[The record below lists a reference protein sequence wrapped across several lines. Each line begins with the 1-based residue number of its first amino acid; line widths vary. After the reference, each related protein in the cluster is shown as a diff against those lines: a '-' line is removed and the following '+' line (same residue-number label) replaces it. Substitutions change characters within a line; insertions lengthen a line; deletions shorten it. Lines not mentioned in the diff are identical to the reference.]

1 MAKHKTTQDLET
13 GCSYNADM
21 SATFSI
27 TVEPER
33 DLVRIAMAGLFTPED
48 IRDFYEARRA
58 AHAKLTCGR
67 NEHLTINDLR
77 SMKIQPQESVAEFQ
91 QMLGAPEYRSRRLA
105 FVIGRT
111 LARSQLQRALSGR
124 GAGTRCFD
132 SVAEAEAW
140 LFHGSMAGAL
150 RAAG

>member
-1 MAKHKTTQDLET
+1 
-13 GCSYNADM
+13 M

-27 TVEPER
+27 EAEPER
-33 DLVRIAMAGLFTPED
+33 DLVRITMGGLFTPQD
-48 IRDFYEARRA
+48 IQDFYKAREA
-58 AHAKLTCGR
+58 AHARLTCAR

-77 SMKIQPQESVAEFQ
+77 GMKIQPQESVAGFQ

-124 GAGTRCFD
+124 GSSTHCFD

-140 LFHGSMAGAL
+140 LFHGAVAGQL

>member
-1 MAKHKTTQDLET
+1 
-13 GCSYNADM
+13 M

-27 TVEPER
+27 DAEPER
-33 DLVRIAMAGLFTPED
+33 DLIRIAMAGLFTPED
-48 IRDFYEARRA
+48 IQRFYVERAA

-67 NEHLTINDLR
+67 NAHLTINDLR
-77 SMKIQPQESVAEFQ
+77 EMKIQPQDSVAEFQ

-124 GAGTRCFD
+124 SNDTRCFD
-132 SVAEAEAW
+132 TVVEAEAW
-140 LFHGSMAGAL
+140 LFQGAISGSLRNAG
-150 RAAG
+150 

>member
-1 MAKHKTTQDLET
+1 
-13 GCSYNADM
+13 M

-27 TVEPER
+27 DVEPDR
-33 DLVRIAMAGLFTPED
+33 DLIRIAMAGLFTPDD
-48 IRDFYEARRA
+48 IQLFYAAREK
-58 AHAKLTCGR
+58 AHAKLTCAR
-67 NEHLTINDLR
+67 NAHLTINDLR
-77 SMKIQPQESVAEFQ
+77 EMKIQPQDSVVEFQ

-124 GAGTRCFD
+124 GNDTRCFD
-132 SVAEAEAW
+132 TVAEAEAW
-140 LFHGSMAGAL
+140 LFQGAIAGSL

>member
-1 MAKHKTTQDLET
+1 MKLTQDSET
-13 GCSYNADM
+13 PSSYKARM

-48 IRDFYEARRA
+48 IADFYAARQA
-58 AHAKLTCGR
+58 AHAKLTCDR

-77 SMKIQPQESVAEFQ
+77 DMKIQPQESVAEFQ

-111 LARSQLQRALSGR
+111 LARSQLQRALGGR
-124 GAGTRCFD
+124 GPSTRCFD
-132 SVAEAEAW
+132 TVAEAEAW
-140 LFHGSMAGAL
+140 LFHGSVGAL

>member
-1 MAKHKTTQDLET
+1 
-13 GCSYNADM
+13 M

-27 TVEPER
+27 HAEPER

-48 IRDFYEARRA
+48 IAAFYKARDI

-67 NEHLTINDLR
+67 NAHLTINDLR
-77 SMKIQPQESVAEFQ
+77 EIKIQPQDSVAGFQ

-111 LARSQLQRALSGR
+111 LARSQLQRALAGR
-124 GAGTRCFD
+124 GPDTRCFD
-132 SVAEAEAW
+132 TIEEAEAW
-140 LFHGSMAGAL
+140 LFSGAMSGEL

>member
-1 MAKHKTTQDLET
+1 
-13 GCSYNADM
+13 M

-27 TVEPER
+27 DAEPEL
-33 DLVRIAMAGLFTPED
+33 DLVRITMAGLFTSED
-48 IRDFYEARRA
+48 IKAFYEARDI
-58 AHAKLTCGR
+58 AHAKLTCRR
-67 NEHLTINDLR
+67 NWHLTINDLR
-77 SMKIQPQESVAEFQ
+77 GMKIQPQESVVRFQ

-111 LARSQLQRALSGR
+111 LARSQLQRALSER
-124 GAGTRCFD
+124 GPDTRCFD

-140 LFHGSMAGAL
+140 LFQGAIVGSL

>member
-1 MAKHKTTQDLET
+1 
-13 GCSYNADM
+13 M

-27 TVEPER
+27 HAEPER
-33 DLVRIAMAGLFTPED
+33 DLVRITMAGLFTPED
-48 IRDFYEARRA
+48 IADFYKARDV
-58 AHAKLTCGR
+58 AHAKLKCRR

-77 SMKIQPQESVAEFQ
+77 GMKIQPQESVAGFQ

-111 LARSQLQRALSGR
+111 LARSQLQRALANR
-124 GAGTRCFD
+124 GPDTRCFD
-132 SVAEAEAW
+132 TVAEAEAW
-140 LFHGSMAGAL
+140 LFHGAIAGSL

>member
-1 MAKHKTTQDLET
+1 
-13 GCSYNADM
+13 M
-21 SATFSI
+21 SATYSI
-27 TVEPER
+27 HAEPER
-33 DLVRIAMAGLFTPED
+33 DLVRITMAGLFTPED
-48 IRDFYEARRA
+48 IEGFYKARDL

-67 NEHLTINDLR
+67 NAHLTINDLR
-77 SMKIQPQESVAEFQ
+77 GMKIQPQESVAGFQ

-111 LARSQLQRALSGR
+111 LARSQLQRALAGR
-124 GAGTRCFD
+124 GPDTRCFD

-140 LFHGSMAGAL
+140 LFHGAISGSL

>member
-1 MAKHKTTQDLET
+1 
-13 GCSYNADM
+13 M

-27 TVEPER
+27 DVEPDR

-48 IRDFYEARRA
+48 IQLFYVEREA

-67 NEHLTINDLR
+67 NAHLTINDLR
-77 SMKIQPQESVAEFQ
+77 GMKIQPQDSVLEFQ

-105 FVIGRT
+105 FVIGQT

-124 GAGTRCFD
+124 GNDTRCFD
-132 SVAEAEAW
+132 TVAEAEAW
-140 LFHGSMAGAL
+140 LFQGAITGSL

>member
-1 MAKHKTTQDLET
+1 
-13 GCSYNADM
+13 M

-27 TVEPER
+27 HAEPER
-33 DLVRIAMAGLFTPED
+33 DLIRITMAGLFTPED
-48 IRDFYEARRA
+48 VQDFYKARDI
-58 AHAKLTCGR
+58 AHAKLKCRR

-77 SMKIQPQESVAEFQ
+77 EMKIQPQESVAAFQ

-124 GAGTRCFD
+124 GPDTRCFD
-132 SVAEAEAW
+132 TVVEAETW
-140 LFHGSMAGAL
+140 LLHGAISGSL
-150 RAAG
+150 RATG